1 MSFGT
6 ISKILIQCLV
16 SFVLIYLVLQGVDKE
31 SLFLLLRKFSVS
43 DAVILVV
50 AAVVIL
56 GALQGMRWK
65 GILGSLGSQVETKW
79 AINVSFLAIFFN
91 QVIPAM
97 IGGEVSRIW
106 LGKKNKI
113 SIQTLIVSVF
123 ADRIVGLVAIAMMC
137 AIGLPFLFSI
147 SGSTNVFWSD
157 VVLVGLSFIGTVFL
171 FMLRSIPSWLREWR
185 VIKAF
190 HMLGEATWSVSQK
203 LKSSL
208 EMLLFSFLSHSTQIV
223 LILFIA
229 EMISV
234 PLSVGHAMILCP
246 PILFVSMLP
255 VSLAGWG
262 VREGAMVV
270 GFSLIGISPDDALA
284 ISIIYGAM
292 AIGIGA
298 AGGGLWLTGHF
309 LKQFRTRSA

>member
-6 ISKILIQCLV
+6 VSKISIQCLV
-16 SFVLIYLVLQGVDKE
+16 SFALLYLVLQGVDME
-31 SLFLLLRKFSVS
+31 SLFLLLREFSIS

-50 AAVVIL
+50 IAVVFL
-56 GALQGMRWK
+56 GAMQGMRWK
-65 GILGSLGSQVETKW
+65 GILGSLGSRVETTW

-97 IGGEVSRIW
+97 VGGEVSRVW
-106 LGKKNKI
+106 LGKKNGI

-123 ADRIVGLVAIAMMC
+123 ADRIVGLVAISIMC
-137 AIGLPFLFSI
+137 AIGLPFLFKI

-157 VVLVGLSFIGTVFL
+157 VALVGLSFIGTVFL
-171 FMLRSIPSWLREWR
+171 FMLRSIPFWLRKWR
-185 VIKAF
+185 AIKAIQL
-190 HMLGEATWSVSQK
+190 LGEAAWSVSLK
-203 LKSSL
+203 LKPSL
-208 EMLLFSFLSHSTQIV
+208 EMFLYSFLSHSTQIV
-223 LILFIA
+223 LILLIA

-255 VSLAGWG
+255 ISLAGWG

-270 GFSLIGISPDDALA
+270 GFSLIGISQDDALA

-292 AIGIGA
+292 AIGIGV
-298 AGGGLWLTGHF
+298 GGGAIWLGGHF
-309 LKQFRTRSA
+309 LKQFQTRSS